1 MNYPKVSV
9 IVPRYN
15 VERYLDRCM
24 SSLAKNTYD
33 NKQIVFINDGSTDS
47 TAMLLD
53 SYRKYPFVK
62 VIHKKNEGVSVARN
76 TGMENADGK
85 YIMFVDPD
93 DYVEHNFI
101 LRASKEMEETGCDM
115 IMFGFN
121 TDWTGKLEPVIPLE
135 HYSLSSNKQIIEK
148 LFPRIYG
155 LSLERFHNWLSGGGK
170 LMPDKETGQVWRW
183 IYRKSFL
190 QKNNIAFEKIKVGE
204 DMVFN
209 AECLLAADSLKSID
223 DCLYNYFPRK
233 DGLMYSNINGLN
245 SLRNKFDMLEQ
256 RIRLGQ
262 VFESKTGEKALPL
275 FGGSCIMS
283 CFELAYLLSRTDDY
297 KAFKSYV
304 NNSTVQECI
313 SLSKIGFKNM
323 KALIPYFLLKIRA
336 NLLLFCLFWSINKL
350 NIKISY

>member
-1 MNYPKVSV
+1 
-9 IVPRYN
+9 
-15 VERYLDRCM
+15 
-24 SSLAKNTYD
+24 
-33 NKQIVFINDGSTDS
+33 
-47 TAMLLD
+47 
-53 SYRKYPFVK
+53 
-62 VIHKKNEGVSVARN
+62 
-76 TGMENADGK
+76 
-85 YIMFVDPD
+85 
-93 DYVEHNFI
+93 
-101 LRASKEMEETGCDM
+101 
-115 IMFGFN
+115 
-121 TDWTGKLEPVIPLE
+121 
-135 HYSLSSNKQIIEK
+135 
-148 LFPRIYG
+148 
-155 LSLERFHNWLSGGGK
+155 
-170 LMPDKETGQVWRW
+170 
-183 IYRKSFL
+183 
-190 QKNNIAFEKIKVGE
+190 
-204 DMVFN
+204 MVFN

-262 VFESKTGEKALPL
+262 IFESKTGEKALPL

>member
-9 IVPRYN
+9 IVPCYN

-155 LSLERFHNWLSGGGK
+155 LSLERFHNWLSGGGNLCQIK
-170 LMPDKETGQVWRW
+170 KPVKYGDGFIEKV
-183 IYRKSFL
+183 SF
-190 QKNNIAFEKIKVGE
+190 K
-204 DMVFN
+204 
-209 AECLLAADSLKSID
+209 
-223 DCLYNYFPRK
+223 
-233 DGLMYSNINGLN
+233 
-245 SLRNKFDMLEQ
+245 
-256 RIRLGQ
+256 
-262 VFESKTGEKALPL
+262 KTTLPL
-275 FGGSCIMS
+275 
-283 CFELAYLLSRTDDY
+283 R
-297 KAFKSYV
+297 K
-304 NNSTVQECI
+304 
-313 SLSKIGFKNM
+313 
-323 KALIPYFLLKIRA
+323 
-336 NLLLFCLFWSINKL
+336 
-350 NIKISY
+350 